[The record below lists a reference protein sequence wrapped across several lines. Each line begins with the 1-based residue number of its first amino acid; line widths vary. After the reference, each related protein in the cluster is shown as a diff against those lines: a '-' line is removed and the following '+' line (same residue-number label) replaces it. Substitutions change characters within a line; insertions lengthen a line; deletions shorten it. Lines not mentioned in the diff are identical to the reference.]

1 MAHLQSSGAR
11 LHLPRPTIRLRLTIV
26 YGSIF
31 LISGAILLAITY
43 ALVSNATGNP
53 AVMTSANGDL
63 SVTYGG
69 VAGTDPV
76 FVTSTGGVV
85 AGPQQLQALVTQQ
98 HGDELNQLLIWS
110 IVALGVMA
118 VASVWFGWLLAGRV
132 LQPLRVMAADVREIS
147 ATNLHK
153 RLETDGPDDE
163 LKELGGTFD
172 DLLGRLEGSFE
183 AQRQFVANA
192 SHELRTPLARQRTLI
207 QVALDDPNST
217 RDSLRA
223 TFERVL
229 VAETQQEQL
238 IEALL
243 TLAHSERG
251 LLTGEPVDLAGA
263 ATRVID
269 ERRADIQAGGLS
281 VDMSL
286 EPATIVGNPRLV
298 ERLVTNL
305 IDNAI
310 RYNVP
315 GGRIGVET
323 LTRAGS
329 AILRV
334 SNSGAAISD
343 EDAERLFDP
352 FKRLG
357 TARTGH
363 GEGWGLGLS
372 IVRAVAAAHG
382 GQAAARSLPEGGLE
396 IEISIPLQ
404 PSDQDLNQARA

>member
-1 MAHLQSSGAR
+1 MAHLQSSGAL

-192 SHELRTPLARQRTLI
+192 SH
-207 QVALDDPNST
+207 
-217 RDSLRA
+217 
-223 TFERVL
+223 
-229 VAETQQEQL
+229 
-238 IEALL
+238 
-243 TLAHSERG
+243 
-251 LLTGEPVDLAGA
+251 
-263 ATRVID
+263 
-269 ERRADIQAGGLS
+269 
-281 VDMSL
+281 
-286 EPATIVGNPRLV
+286 
-298 ERLVTNL
+298 
-305 IDNAI
+305 
-310 RYNVP
+310 
-315 GGRIGVET
+315 
-323 LTRAGS
+323 
-329 AILRV
+329 
-334 SNSGAAISD
+334 
-343 EDAERLFDP
+343 
-352 FKRLG
+352 
-357 TARTGH
+357 
-363 GEGWGLGLS
+363 
-372 IVRAVAAAHG
+372 
-382 GQAAARSLPEGGLE
+382 
-396 IEISIPLQ
+396 
-404 PSDQDLNQARA
+404 